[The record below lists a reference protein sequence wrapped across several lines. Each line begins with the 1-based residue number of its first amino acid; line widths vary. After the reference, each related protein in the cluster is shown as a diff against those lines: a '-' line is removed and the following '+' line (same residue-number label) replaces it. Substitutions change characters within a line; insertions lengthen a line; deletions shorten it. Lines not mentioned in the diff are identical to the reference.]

1 MKNFAILAGLSV
13 VLLTSA
19 AVAAVS
25 PLDLVGPV
33 SDYKL
38 YVGKQV
44 DQLVSHTGDFVAAIK
59 AGDLAKAK
67 ALYGP
72 ARTYYESVEPLA
84 ELFSD
89 LDGSIDSRADDHE
102 QGEKDPGFTGFHR
115 IEYALFSTG
124 SVTDAAGFADKLMAD
139 VKDLQGRIAGLT
151 VEPKVMV
158 GGAASLIEEVASSKI
173 SGEEDRYSHTDL
185 YDFQANV
192 DGAEKIVDLLDP
204 LLSKQD
210 PALTQKIA
218 ANFKTVDTVLAKYR
232 TTDGGFETYDKL
244 TDADRLALQGPVTEL
259 AEDLSKLTG
268 TLGLE

>member
-1 MKNFAILAGLSV
+1 MKKLILAGLV
-13 VLLTSA
+13 AMLLTSTA
-19 AVAAVS
+19 GAAVS

-38 YVGKQV
+38 YVGAKV
-44 DQLVSHTGDFVAAIK
+44 DELVTHTTDFVAAIK
-59 AGDLAKAK
+59 AGDIDKAK

-72 ARTYYESVEPLA
+72 TRTYYESVEPLA

-89 LDGSIDSRADDHE
+89 LDGAIDSRADDHE
-102 QGEKDPGFTGFHR
+102 LKEKDPGFVGFHR
-115 IEYALFSTG
+115 IEYALYSVG
-124 SVTDAAGFADKLMAD
+124 SVKDAAAFADRLLTD

-158 GGAASLIEEVASSKI
+158 GGAAALIEEVAASKI

-192 DGAEKIVDLLDP
+192 DGAKKIVELLNP
-204 LLSKQD
+204 LLSKED
-210 PALTQKIA
+210 AALTGKITD
-218 ANFKTVDTVLAKYR
+218 NFKTVDTVLAKYR
-232 TTDGGFETYDKL
+232 TADGGFETYDKL

-268 TLGLE
+268 TLGIE